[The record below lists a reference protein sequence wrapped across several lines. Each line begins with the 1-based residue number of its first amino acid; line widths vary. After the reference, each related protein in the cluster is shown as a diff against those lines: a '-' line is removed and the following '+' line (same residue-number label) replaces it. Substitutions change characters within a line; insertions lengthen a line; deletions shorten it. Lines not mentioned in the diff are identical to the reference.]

1 MDEIDLF
8 LVLTVVL
15 SSQNEYS
22 LFERVTIE
30 TITRSIKHIGRLN
43 KTHSVHW
50 TGQSHV
56 SSMNNLRVASQLQSY
71 PSHIAYVYLELH
83 L

>member
-1 MDEIDLF
+1 LF

-30 TITRSIKHIGRLN
+30 TITRSIK
-43 KTHSVHW
+43 
-50 TGQSHV
+50 
-56 SSMNNLRVASQLQSY
+56 QLDD
-71 PSHIAYVYLELH
+71 
-83 L
+83 

>member
-50 TGQSHV
+50 RACYQVGRCNRTYQAVRLRRLFLCTYRKNNV
-56 SSMNNLRVASQLQSY
+56 SR
-71 PSHIAYVYLELH
+71 
-83 L
+83 